1 MKYIVTKYVI
11 TEPKYEIIKTTYEK
25 CGDNGY
31 WSEDNGKD
39 ADFDTFDRMFWNIV
53 SESEYY
59 KGFATCY
66 CTVEPKESIEVLD
79 NGKLLKFIT
88 TYTLGPDE
96 NEPEEP
102 NYDDV
107 RSGKND
113 DNEKPI
119 NLRNESLPINEVH
132 LYGGF
137 DLFDNKMT
145 EKACDYIVEQTG
157 FGNAMLIPGSF
168 IRLNGVT
175 YNSKNDT
182 YEFEYAVYRDWK
194 VVQNGMI
201 MEVPLKTAQKEIIN
215 K

>member
-25 CGDNGY
+25 YEDNGY

-96 NEPEEP
+96 NEPEE
-102 NYDDV
+102 
-107 RSGKND
+107 
-113 DNEKPI
+113 PI